1 MKNVFVNRMEAS
13 TEVQTYNKMMPT
25 FQNIS
30 NRKALKERS
39 YKNSSRIPRE
49 GSKLRN
55 LLDIKARTTH
65 KALRRSLSPLPE
77 RNNYNKLVKLP

>member
-25 FQNIS
+25 FQKVA

-39 YKNSSRIPRE
+39 YKNSSRIQRE
-49 GSKLRN
+49 GSRLKT
-55 LLDIKARTTH
+55 LLNVRSWTAQRS
-65 KALRRSLSPLPE
+65 LRRSLSLLYAKNS
-77 RNNYNKLVKLP
+77 RNNLVRST